1 MTNYETKQARMK
13 LAIVILSCVSL
24 LLITLMLVAIF
35 SLYDSPGPSADRIEG
50 VWHCEAL
57 DLTIDAD
64 SGTNSHLTQN
74 NTAIPVLH
82 GELRDGWDL
91 TIHAAEEMPL
101 QNGKTAYRYGE
112 QLLYFPYQTIL
123 DDQLFVLDES
133 GENYTFIRID

>member
-1 MTNYETKQARMK
+1 MTNNETKQTRMK

-24 LLITLMLVAIF
+24 LLITLMLVAVF
-35 SLYDSPGPSADRIEG
+35 SLYDRPDPSVDRIEG
-50 VWHCEAL
+50 VWYCEAL
-57 DLTIDAD
+57 SLTIDAD
-64 SGTNSHLTQN
+64 FGTNSHLTQN

-82 GELRDGWDL
+82 GDLRDGRSL
-91 TIHAAEEMPL
+91 KIHAAEEMAL

-123 DDQLFVLDES
+123 DDRLFVLDES